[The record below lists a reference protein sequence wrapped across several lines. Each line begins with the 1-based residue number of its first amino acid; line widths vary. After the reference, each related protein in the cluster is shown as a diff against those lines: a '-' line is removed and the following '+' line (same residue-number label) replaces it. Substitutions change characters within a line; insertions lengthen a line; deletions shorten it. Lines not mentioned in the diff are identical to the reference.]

1 MSKKTRIGIIFGGDS
16 VEHEIS
22 ILSCIQALYAI
33 DYNKYN
39 VTLIYLTKKGEFLVG
54 PNFDKLETFK
64 SKYFK
69 SYKVILYSDNNKLY
83 LKGKEGHLP
92 RKYREE
98 ISVVM
103 PIVHGKGLEDGSLA
117 GFLNILKVPYT
128 SSNVLPSSIMQDKS
142 MAKKIL
148 SREMIPVIKGVT
160 FFSTDWQND
169 VFKVLEKLKKIPYP
183 VIIKPVSLGS
193 SIGIYTAENDEDL
206 LKAINQV
213 IKYDDKILVE
223 KKIKNFREFNQA
235 VLGMMGEY
243 QESDIEE
250 VVSQN
255 NYLTFNDK
263 YKNELSKRIIPADIE
278 EEVAS
283 AIKTITLKI
292 ANLFNI
298 KGVIRIDYLYDI
310 DAKKLYVN
318 EINSIPGSLAYYLF
332 EGKKIYFSK
341 LIDKLISYAIRE
353 KYYADFKISSFQSNI
368 LDSKKILKK

>member
-1 MSKKTRIGIIFGGDS
+1 M
-16 VEHEIS
+16 
-22 ILSCIQALYAI
+22 
-33 DYNKYN
+33 
-39 VTLIYLTKKGEFLVG
+39 
-54 PNFDKLETFK
+54 
-64 SKYFK
+64 
-69 SYKVILYSDNNKLY
+69 
-83 LKGKEGHLP
+83 
-92 RKYREE
+92 
-98 ISVVM
+98 
-103 PIVHGKGLEDGSLA
+103 
-117 GFLNILKVPYT
+117 
-128 SSNVLPSSIMQDKS
+128 
-142 MAKKIL
+142 
-148 SREMIPVIKGVT
+148 
-160 FFSTDWQND
+160 
-169 VFKVLEKLKKIPYP
+169 
-183 VIIKPVSLGS
+183 
-193 SIGIYTAENDEDL
+193 